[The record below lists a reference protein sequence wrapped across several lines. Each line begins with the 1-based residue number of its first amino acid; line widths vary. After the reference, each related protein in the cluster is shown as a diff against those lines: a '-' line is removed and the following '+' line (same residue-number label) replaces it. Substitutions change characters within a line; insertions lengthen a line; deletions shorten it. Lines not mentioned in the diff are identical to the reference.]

1 MRGKLSPSMMCAD
14 IRDMDRYLKEFEKN
28 GVEYLHIDIMDGHFV
43 PNFAL
48 GTDFI
53 RNLRKCTSIPLDIHM
68 MVNNPEDRL
77 GWLDIHKGD
86 YVSVHYES
94 TVHIQRV
101 LSAIREMGGKPMLA
115 INPGT
120 PVEVLKWLLD
130 DLDGI
135 LIMTVNPGFAGQ
147 KLIPQ
152 SLNKIKEVRA
162 YLNTNGKEKIEIE
175 ADGNVSFENAEK
187 MRRAGADIFVA
198 GTSSVF
204 NNEMSLDAALNKLR
218 NIVH

>member
-1 MRGKLSPSMMCAD
+1 M
-14 IRDMDRYLKEFEKN
+14 
-28 GVEYLHIDIMDGHFV
+28 
-43 PNFAL
+43 
-48 GTDFI
+48 
-53 RNLRKCTSIPLDIHM
+53 
-68 MVNNPEDRL
+68 
-77 GWLDIHKGD
+77 
-86 YVSVHYES
+86 HYES

>member
-1 MRGKLSPSMMCAD
+1 M
-14 IRDMDRYLKEFEKN
+14 
-28 GVEYLHIDIMDGHFV
+28 
-43 PNFAL
+43 
-48 GTDFI
+48 
-53 RNLRKCTSIPLDIHM
+53 
-68 MVNNPEDRL
+68 
-77 GWLDIHKGD
+77 
-86 YVSVHYES
+86 
-94 TVHIQRV
+94 
-101 LSAIREMGGKPMLA
+101 
-115 INPGT
+115 
-120 PVEVLKWLLD
+120 KWLLD